1 LQDPGSAVAKACQ
14 WRAAVLAALCSDSLG
29 AVAEA
34 LKEKGPP
41 RSWQFKQQHAGISS
55 KYGMPNRYLYGCITP
70 QRTSFAN
77 TLQQQ
82 HECIHVGW

>member
-1 LQDPGSAVAKACQ
+1 MQHVVLCTAAQVAVCCLQDPVSAVAKACQ

-41 RSWQFKQQHAGISS
+41 RSWQFKQHHAGVNS
-55 KYGMPNRYLYGCITP
+55 KYGISN
-70 QRTSFAN
+70 
-77 TLQQQ
+77 
-82 HECIHVGW
+82 W

>member
-1 LQDPGSAVAKACQ
+1 LQDPESAVAKACQ

-41 RSWQFKQQHAGISS
+41 RSWQFKQQHAGVSS
-55 KYGMPNRYLYGCITP
+55 KYGILHNRFTWMHNAAAYSI
-70 QRTSFAN
+70 
-77 TLQQQ
+77 
-82 HECIHVGW
+82 